1 MNKQHIFT
9 PTQSLVILLALLAG
23 LAAGWYGFHP
33 AGAQAAPSEQ
43 ITAVCSPDGDAVLI
57 NPPVNCDQTDNGGA
71 TITGVYPTAGTLTA
85 GQLAAVEQAQLL
97 MMMSSL
103 PHYVYLPTVLK

>member
-23 LAAGWYGFHP
+23 LAAGWYGFYP
-33 AGAQAAPSEQ
+33 TGVQASASGQ
-43 ITAVCSPDGDAVLI
+43 TMTAVCSPSNNAALI
-57 NPPVNCDQTDNGGA
+57 NPSTNCDQTDNGGSV
-71 TITGVYPTAGTLTA
+71 IAGIST

-103 PHYVYLPTVLK
+103 PNYVYLPAVLK